1 MLAMLKTSNHVM
13 RLQVKTVSVISI
25 ALLLAAGPAAAIG
38 TLLDINITNR
48 DSGQQLPIY
57 QHRSKMYVVGTP
69 GEHYAISLRNT
80 RGERLMGVISVDGVN
95 VISGE
100 TASPG
105 QTGYVFS
112 GYASSDITG
121 WRKSQQ
127 QVAAFIFSEEG
138 ASYAARTGRP
148 DNVGVI
154 GVAVFREQTRIR
166 QYSGRGRETESS
178 AKRSGE
184 RRQMAPSHDG
194 AGIAAAPAPR
204 LGTAHGEREE
214 SNVEYT
220 DFTRASARPDEQI
233 AIHYDSYQ
241 NLMAMGVIPRRTPR
255 HEHNPDPFPNRY
267 VPDPPR

>member
-1 MLAMLKTSNHVM
+1 M
-13 RLQVKTVSVISI
+13 KTVSAISF
-25 ALLLAAGPAAAIG
+25 ALVLAAAPAAAIG
-38 TLLDINITNR
+38 NLLDVNITNR
-48 DSGQQLPIY
+48 DSGQQLQIY
-57 QHRSKMYVVGTP
+57 QHRGKMYVVGTP
-69 GEHYAISLRNT
+69 GEHYAVSLRNT
-80 RGERLMGVISVDGVN
+80 QGERLMGVISVDGVN

-100 TASPG
+100 TAGTG
-105 QTGYVFS
+105 QTGYVFPP
-112 GYASSDITG
+112 YAVSDITG

-154 GVAVFREQTRIR
+154 GVAVFRELQRIR
-166 QYSGRGRETESS
+166 QYAPERRGEAESS
-178 AKRSGE
+178 AKHRLTNPHADSAAG
-184 RRQMAPSHDG
+184 AP
-194 AGIAAAPAPR
+194 AAALAPAPH

-220 DFTRASARPDEQI
+220 DFNRARSTPDEQI

-241 NLMAMGVIPRRTPR
+241 NLLAMGVIPRSWPR
-255 HEHNPDPFPNRY
+255 RERNPDPFPNRF

>member
-1 MLAMLKTSNHVM
+1 M
-13 RLQVKTVSVISI
+13 KTVSAISL

-38 TLLDINITNR
+38 SLLDINITNR
-48 DSGQQLPIY
+48 DSGQPLQIY
-57 QHRSKMYVVGTP
+57 QHRGKMYVVGTP
-69 GEHYAISLRNT
+69 GDRYAISLRNT

-100 TASPG
+100 TASPN

-112 GYASSDITG
+112 GYGTSEITG
-121 WRKSQQ
+121 WRKSSQ

-154 GVAVFREQTRIR
+154 GLAVFREQPRIR
-166 QYSGRGRETESS
+166 QYAQRGREQDASG
-178 AKRSGE
+178 RSKEE
-184 RRQMAPSHDG
+184 RRQAAPSHN
-194 AGIAAAPAPR
+194 GIAAAPAPH
-204 LGTAHGEREE
+204 LGTAHGERED
-214 SNVEYT
+214 SQVEYT
-220 DFTRASARPDEQI
+220 DFNRASRLPDEQI

-241 NLMAMGVIPRRTPR
+241 NLMAMGVIPRYRHHDRT
-255 HEHNPDPFPNRY
+255 PDPFPNRY